1 MLATNEN
8 LSVTA
13 KSKRLDPNYTKITA
27 DVEREVAIQTRAL
40 CALGEISLSEAVNEA
55 LQMWNEKRKKEGNYN
70 L

>member
-1 MLATNEN
+1 MLAIDEQFK
-8 LSVTA
+8 VTA

-27 DVEREVAIQTRAL
+27 DVERDVAIQTRAL
-40 CALGEISLSEAVNEA
+40 CALSEISLSQAVSEA